1 MTSRIH
7 KLVELVFHYVD
18 DEIYSN
24 AFMQLLLTKGRAT
37 LDINI
42 GFVVEGS
49 NIHDDLEYYD
59 GSVYSSMHMDKVRND
74 YFERAIKTASKK
86 YHRWFEIGPGA
97 FATLTHMVLTDPQN
111 TIYSIEAGH
120 RSVAALEKT
129 FRREP
134 RFTVLQGLAGK
145 VALPVKRPFQAV
157 LAEIL
162 GHFASSEG
170 YVAILHECAEKYPAF
185 SDVKVHIPA
194 VFGTNIVPVDL
205 SRASHLRI
213 AKISDKMVLVDNF
226 PVEDTELSADHGTM
240 EMYNACKEI
249 ATRLKRPRTT
259 KNTWHMQ
266 GPGHLHGFVCYLVFG
281 DDENNLITSMECK
294 NWSQVFVAVG
304 KGDLMVR
311 AGDIVKI
318 TTTCHI
324 HMTEPSY
331 NFDVIL
337 ERRGKKLHQETLEI
351 AYSDLMSA
359 TTSLRSLKKKS

>member
-1 MTSRIH
+1 MASRID
-7 KLVELVFHYVD
+7 KLVELVLQYVD
-18 DEIYSN
+18 DDRYSS
-24 AFMQLLLTKGRAT
+24 AFMHLLLTKGRAT

-49 NIHDDLEYYD
+49 NIHDDLQYYD
-59 GSVYSSMHMDKVRND
+59 SSVYSSMNTDKVRNR
-74 YFERAIKTASKK
+74 YFERAIQTHSKK

-97 FATLTHMVLTDPQN
+97 SAILTHMVLEAHHHN
-111 TIYSIEAGH
+111 TLFSIEAGH

-170 YVAILHECAEKYPAF
+170 YVAVLHECAEQYPAF
-185 SDVKVHIPA
+185 SDVKVHIPPI
-194 VFGTNIVPVDL
+194 FGTNIVPVDL

-213 AKISDKMVLVDNF
+213 AKISDTMIFIDNF

-240 EMYNACKEI
+240 EMYNACKEM

-266 GPGHLHGFVCYLVFG
+266 RPGHFHGFVCYLVFG
-281 DDENNLITSMECK
+281 DDEDNLITSMECN
-294 NWSQVFVAVG
+294 NWSQIFVAVG

-318 TTTCHI
+318 ATTCHV
-324 HMTEPSY
+324 HLTPSY

-337 ERRGKKLHQETLEI
+337 ERRGKKLHEETLEI
-351 AYSDLMSA
+351 GYSDLMSA
-359 TTSLRSLKKKS
+359 TKTLRSLKKK